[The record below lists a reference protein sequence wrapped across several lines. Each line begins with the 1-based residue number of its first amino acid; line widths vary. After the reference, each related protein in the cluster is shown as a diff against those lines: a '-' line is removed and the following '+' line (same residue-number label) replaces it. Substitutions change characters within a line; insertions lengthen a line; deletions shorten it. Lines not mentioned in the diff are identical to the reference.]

1 MRLGALFPQTDVVA
15 AADVKRFA
23 QGVEALGFSH
33 VLIYD
38 HVLGADPAAH
48 PEFPGPWPFTV
59 DDALHEP
66 LVLYGYLAAV
76 APGLEL
82 TTGIVIGPQRQT
94 ALLAKQAVEVDL
106 LTGGRFRLGI
116 GQGWNPVE
124 YEALGVSFSDRGR
137 RLEEQVEL
145 LRLLWAQRLVT
156 FEGRYHRVTAAGLNP
171 PPTRRRIPIWIGGS
185 SEQAL
190 RRAAR
195 IADGFFPQRPLDGG
209 WAATLER
216 MWTWRAEVGG
226 DAEGFGIEARIN
238 VVTGSPDDWRAQAE
252 EWETLGATHLTLGTM
267 RGGLADVDQHLERLA
282 AAKEV
287 LGV

>member
-48 PEFPGPWPFTV
+48 PEFPGPWSFTV

-106 LTGGRFRLGI
+106 LTGGRFRLGL

-124 YEALGVSFSDRGR
+124 YEALGISFGHRGR

-171 PPTRRRIPIWIGGS
+171 PPTRRIPIWIGGS

-209 WAATLER
+209 WGATLER
-216 MWTWRAEVGG
+216 MRTWRAEVGG
-226 DAEGFGIEARIN
+226 DAEDFGIEARVN

-252 EWETLGATHLTLGTM
+252 EWEALGATHLTLGTM
-267 RGGLADVDQHLERLA
+267 RGGLADVDEHLERLA
-282 AAKEV
+282 AAKEAV
-287 LGV
+287 GA